1 MIKSMRSFNTEG
13 PIVSK
18 HHYGI
23 PPLDR
28 MNLDYVL
35 ELIHS
40 HKYFILHAPRQSGK
54 TSALLALQDLLN
66 SGSEGQY
73 RCVYINVE
81 SAQAMQED
89 IPEAMGT
96 ILDELSMRALS
107 SLDDDSLEGI
117 CADALALSRPGLAL
131 RRVLFR
137 WARADPRP
145 LVLLIDEIDS
155 LVGATLVSTL
165 RQLRAGYDLRPESFP
180 QSIVLCGVR
189 DLRDYQLPLAA
200 EAAGL
205 KGGSA
210 FNIASDSLR
219 LGDFSEQEVRQ
230 LLGQHTTETGQE
242 FSPAALKR
250 VWTQTCGQPWLVNAL
265 CKRACFRS
273 PRGRDRDRPISENDI
288 LEAQEE
294 LVLERVVHLDQ
305 LADKL
310 REDRVRRVIE
320 PLLSGGSLQNT
331 TARDY
336 EYVRDL
342 GLIAPDDPVRIAN
355 PIYAEVVPRELT
367 FVLQKGLIQ
376 EAAWYLDSQ
385 NGLDMTALMKA
396 FQAFFRQHS
405 EPWLD
410 KQDYKEVGP
419 QLLLQAFLQ
428 RVVNGGGRIER
439 EYALGRGR
447 TDLLVLWPQGKR
459 MQRFVIECKILRG
472 SLENSLKKGLAQT
485 AGYMDRCAAEEGH
498 LVIFDREK
506 KTWQDAVYHRSET
519 CNGLPI
525 EVWGM

>member
-1 MIKSMRSFNTEG
+1 MRSFNTEG
-13 PIVSK
+13 PIVSED
-18 HHYGI
+18 HYSV
-23 PPLDR
+23 PPLGR
-28 MNLDYVL
+28 MNLDSVL
-35 ELIHS
+35 ELIRNQ
-40 HKYFILHAPRQSGK
+40 KYFSLHAPRQSGK
-54 TSALLALQDLLN
+54 TTALLTLQDLLN
-66 SGSEGQY
+66 SGSAGPY

-81 SAQAMQED
+81 SAQAMRED
-89 IPEAMGT
+89 IPEAMRT
-96 ILDELSMRALS
+96 ILDELSLRALS
-107 SLDDDSLEGI
+107 SLNDDSLEEI
-117 CADALALSRPGLAL
+117 CADALALSRPGLVL

-165 RQLRAGYDLRPESFP
+165 RQLRAGYDLRPKNFP
-180 QSIVLCGVR
+180 QSVVLCGVR
-189 DLRDYQLPLAA
+189 DLRNYRFELESEDDGLP
-200 EAAGL
+200 
-205 KGGSA
+205 GGSA
-210 FNIASDSLR
+210 FNIAADSLR

-230 LLGQHTTETGQE
+230 LLGQHTAETGQE
-242 FSPAALKR
+242 FSLESLKR

-273 PRGRDRDRPISENDI
+273 VRGRDRDRPITENDI

-310 REDRVRRVIE
+310 REDCVRRVIE
-320 PLLSGGSLQNT
+320 PLLSGGSLDNAS
-331 TARDY
+331 ARDY
-336 EYVRDL
+336 ENVRDL
-342 GLIAPDDPVRIAN
+342 GLIAADDPIRIAN
-355 PIYAEVVPRELT
+355 PIYTEVEVRELT
-367 FVLQKGLIQ
+367 FMMQKSLIQ
-376 EAAWYLDSQ
+376 ETAWYLDSQ
-385 NGLDMTALMKA
+385 NGLDMTALMSG

-405 EPWLD
+405 EPWLA
-410 KQDYKEVGP
+410 KQHYQEVGP

-428 RVVNGGGRIER
+428 RVVDGGGRIER
-439 EYALGRGR
+439 GYALGRGR
-447 TDLLVLWPQGKR
+447 TDLLVLWPQGER
-459 MQRFVIECKILRG
+459 MQRFVVECKILRG

-506 KTWQDAVYHRSET
+506 KTWQDAGFHRSET